1 MVVAVIPCLLDS
13 RFTFPLHLISKR
25 CDLIFKA
32 AFGVTMKTGWTKTF
46 PFKVDIAGII
56 ELMGSSIYS
65 RPDTPIRELI
75 QNAHD
80 GIVRRRHQDLKHA
93 GRIDLIQDGEKRTLT
108 FIDDGI
114 GMNAEEA
121 ETYLGTL
128 GVGITGLLKR
138 RSNNDGP
145 ADGGALI
152 GQFGIGLFS
161 AFLLAERLVV
171 ETRRVDDEEGVR
183 WEAGAG
189 TDVTLSWCERTEA
202 GTAVTLYLREDAS
215 RFAYDADFLETIV
228 KEFADFLAIP
238 IFVNRGMTRTNVCHV
253 AWFDPTP
260 DPEAIELE
268 LEGYFH
274 ETPMEVI
281 PVRREQPASVAGAL
295 YVSPQRTPGFTD
307 DQAVA
312 VTVRRMVI
320 SRRIHGLL
328 PDWASFLRGVLELN
342 GCAPTASRE
351 DLVRNSQFMMVQS
364 LIEDLLYE
372 HFEKLATNDPARLL
386 AIVAW
391 HRYTFAGAALTE
403 QRLRDLLRKVY
414 RFPTSQ
420 GVLTFQEILQQSKAD
435 PLYEEDATHVI
446 WFNTDRR
453 QEAWANSLFANQSV
467 PRVHTLLSFEESL
480 LTAMAGEAGREGME
494 VDLRIATP
502 SSRGF
507 TESILGATDV
517 ADAPAEW
524 QDFLSATGAKIMIAS
539 YHESRPVMGFLNE
552 RRELRRV
559 FDELKQQGNI
569 PAGFQRLIDTRMQE
583 EAEASN
589 ELLLN
594 RRHRLVGR
602 ALEQSTRMPLASVLR
617 LLAFDALSSAGAVLE
632 PAAQRMHAEDL
643 DWIAEALWG
652 RNKP

>member
-1 MVVAVIPCLLDS
+1 MSI
-13 RFTFPLHLISKR
+13 
-25 CDLIFKA
+25 
-32 AFGVTMKTGWTKTF
+32 GWTKTF
-46 PFKVDIAGII
+46 PFKVDISGII
-56 ELMGSSIYS
+56 ELMGASIYS

-80 GIVRRRHQDLKHA
+80 GLIRRRQTDLKLT
-93 GRIDLIQDGEKRTLT
+93 GRIDIVQNPELRTLT
-108 FIDDGI
+108 FTDDGI

-128 GVGITGLLKR
+128 GVGITGILRR
-138 RSNNDGP
+138 RSVED
-145 ADGGALI
+145 AASDGGTLI

-161 AFLLAERLVV
+161 AFLLAEKLVV
-171 ETRRVDDEEGVR
+171 ETRRIDGTEGVR

-189 TDVTLSWCERTEA
+189 TDVTLSWCDRTEI
-202 GTAVTLYLREDAS
+202 GTSVTLHLREDAM
-215 RFAYDADFLETIV
+215 RFATDREYLEAVV
-228 KEFADFLAIP
+228 KEFADFLPIP
-238 IFVNRGMTRTNVCHV
+238 IFLNYDTTRVNVCNV

-260 DPEAIELE
+260 DREAIELE

-281 PVRREQPASVAGAL
+281 PVRQEKPVSLAGAL
-295 YVSPQRTPGFTD
+295 YVSPQRTPGFSE

-320 SRRIHGLL
+320 SRRIQGLL
-328 PDWASFLRGVLELN
+328 PTWASFLRGVLELN
-342 GCAPTASRE
+342 DCSPTASRE
-351 DLVRNSQFMMVQS
+351 DLVRNFSFSAVQKT
-364 LIEDLLYE
+364 IEFLLYD
-372 HFEKLATNDPARLL
+372 HFERLARHDPSRLQ
-386 AIVAW
+386 AMIAW

-403 QRLRDLLRKVY
+403 QRMRNLLRRTYK
-414 RFPTSQ
+414 FPTSI
-420 GVLTFQEILQQSKAD
+420 GVLNFEEILEKSAAD
-435 PLYEEDATHVI
+435 PLFESDATHVV

-453 QEAWANSLFANQSV
+453 QESWANALFSSQSV
-467 PRVHTLLSFEESL
+467 PCVHTLLSFEESL
-480 LTAMAGEAGREGME
+480 LTAMCGEASREGKD

-507 TESILGATDV
+507 TESILGAQDV
-517 ADAPAEW
+517 HEAPPEW
-524 QDFLSATGAKIMIAS
+524 QEFLSATGAKVYFADF
-539 YHESRPVMGFLNE
+539 HESRPVMGFLNE

-569 PAGFQRLIDTRMQE
+569 PSGFQRLIDAKMQE

-602 ALEQSTRMPLASVLR
+602 ALQQSTRTPLASVLR
-617 LLAFDALSSAGAVLE
+617 QLAFDALAAAGAVLE
-632 PAAQRMHAEDL
+632 SKAQLQRTEDL

-652 RNKP
+652 KRSDSK

>member
-1 MVVAVIPCLLDS
+1 MTI
-13 RFTFPLHLISKR
+13 
-25 CDLIFKA
+25 
-32 AFGVTMKTGWTKTF
+32 GWTKTF

-56 ELMGSSIYS
+56 ELMGASIYS

-80 GIVRRRHQDLKHA
+80 GIIRRRQSDLKLT
-93 GRIDLIQDGEKRTLT
+93 GRIDIIPDPDQRTLT

-128 GVGITGLLKR
+128 GVGITGLLRR
-138 RSNNDGP
+138 RSAGDAT

-152 GQFGIGLFS
+152 GQFGVGLFS
-161 AFLLAERLVV
+161 AFLLAEKIAV
-171 ETRRVDDEEGVR
+171 ETRRVDGTEGVR
-183 WEAGAG
+183 WEAGTG
-189 TDVTLSWCERTEA
+189 TDVTLSSCDRTEV
-202 GTAVTLYLREDAS
+202 GTSVTLHLREDAQ
-215 RFAYDADFLETIV
+215 RFAADRDYLESVI
-228 KEFADFLAIP
+228 KEFADFLPIP
-238 IFVNRGMTRTNVCHV
+238 IFVGHAATRVNVCNV

-260 DPEAIELE
+260 DREAIELE

-281 PVRREQPASVAGAL
+281 PVRQEKPVSLAGAL
-295 YVSPQRTPGFTD
+295 YVSPQRTPGFTE

-320 SRRIHGLL
+320 SRRIQGLL

-342 GCAPTASRE
+342 DCSPTASRE
-351 DLVRNSQFMMVQS
+351 DLVRNFNFSAVQKT
-364 LIEDLLYE
+364 IEFLLYD
-372 HFEKLATNDPARLL
+372 HFERLARHDPSRLQ
-386 AIVAW
+386 AIIAW

-403 QRLRDLLRKVY
+403 QRMRNLLRRTYK
-414 RFPTSQ
+414 FPTSM
-420 GVLTFQEILQQSKAD
+420 GVLNFEEILDRSPAD
-435 PLYEEDATHVI
+435 PLFETDATHVI

-453 QEAWANSLFANQSV
+453 QESWANSLFANQSV
-467 PRVHTLLSFEESL
+467 PCVHTLLSFEESL
-480 LTAMAGEAGREGME
+480 LTAMSAEASREGKD

-507 TESILGATDV
+507 NESVLGAQDV
-517 ADAPAEW
+517 HEAPKEW
-524 QDFLSATGAKIMIAS
+524 QDFLAATGAKIYIADF
-539 YHESRPVMGFLNE
+539 HESRPVMGFLNE

-569 PAGFQRLIDTRMQE
+569 PTGFQRLIDAKMKE
-583 EAEASN
+583 EAEATN

-602 ALEQSTRMPLASVLR
+602 ALEQSTRTPLASVLR
-617 LLAFDALSSAGAVLE
+617 QLAFDALASAGAVLDST
-632 PAAQRMHAEDL
+632 AQRQRSEDL

-652 RNKP
+652 KKSDPKPGGPANP

>member
-1 MVVAVIPCLLDS
+1 M
-13 RFTFPLHLISKR
+13 T
-25 CDLIFKA
+25 
-32 AFGVTMKTGWTKTF
+32 TGWTKTF
-46 PFKVDIAGII
+46 PFKVDISGII
-56 ELMGSSIYS
+56 ELMGASIYS

-80 GIVRRRHQDLKHA
+80 GIIRRRQTDLTLT
-93 GRIDLIQDGEKRTLT
+93 GRIDIVQNSANRTLT
-108 FIDDGI
+108 FTDDGI

-128 GVGITGLLKR
+128 GVGITGILR
-138 RSNNDGP
+138 RRNAGEAVS
-145 ADGGALI
+145 DGGSLI

-171 ETRRVDDEEGVR
+171 ETRRIDGFEGVR

-189 TDVTLSWCERTEA
+189 TEVSLSWCDRTA
-202 GTAVTLYLREDAS
+202 PGTSVTLYLRDDNT
-215 RFAYDADFLETIV
+215 RFAEDEEYLDSVV
-228 KEFADFLAIP
+228 KEFADFLPIP
-238 IFVNRGMTRTNVCHV
+238 IFVNNGLTRANVSNV

-260 DPEAIELE
+260 DREAIELE

-281 PVRREQPASVAGAL
+281 PVRQEKPVSLAGAL
-295 YVSPQRTPGFTD
+295 YVSPQRTPGFTE

-320 SRRIHGLL
+320 SRRIQGLL
-328 PDWASFLRGVLELN
+328 PEWASFLRGVLELN
-342 GCAPTASRE
+342 DCSPTASRE
-351 DLVRNSQFMMVQS
+351 DLVRNFSFTAVQKT
-364 LIEDLLYE
+364 IEFLLYD
-372 HFEKLATNDPARLL
+372 HFERLSRQDPSRLQ
-386 AIVAW
+386 AIIAW

-403 QRLRDLLRKVY
+403 SRMRNLLRKTY
-414 RFPTSQ
+414 KFPTSQ
-420 GVLTFQEILQQSKAD
+420 GVLSFEEILERSPAD
-435 PLYEEDATHVI
+435 PLFENDATHVI

-453 QEAWANSLFANQSV
+453 QESWANSLFNSQSV
-467 PRVHTLLSFEESL
+467 PCVHTLLSFEESL
-480 LTAMAGEAGREGME
+480 LTAMSGEASREGKE

-507 TESILGATDV
+507 TESILGAQDV
-517 ADAPAEW
+517 QEAPKDW
-524 QDFLSATGAKIMIAS
+524 QDFLSATGAKVYLADF
-539 YHESRPVMGFLNE
+539 HESRPVMGFLNE

-559 FDELKQQGNI
+559 FEELKQQGNI
-569 PAGFQRLIDTRMQE
+569 PSGFQRLIDAKMQE
-583 EAEASN
+583 EAEATN

-602 ALEQSTRMPLASVLR
+602 ALEQSTRTPLASVLR
-617 LLAFDALSSAGAVLE
+617 QLSFDALASAGAVL
-632 PAAQRMHAEDL
+632 ASTAQQQRSEDL

-652 RNKP
+652 KKT

>member
-1 MVVAVIPCLLDS
+1 M
-13 RFTFPLHLISKR
+13 T
-25 CDLIFKA
+25 
-32 AFGVTMKTGWTKTF
+32 TGWTKTF
-46 PFKVDIAGII
+46 PFKVDISGII
-56 ELMGSSIYS
+56 ELMGASIYS

-80 GIVRRRHQDLKHA
+80 GIIRRRQTDLTLT
-93 GRIDLIQDGEKRTLT
+93 GRIDIVQNAANRTLT
-108 FIDDGI
+108 FTDDGI

-128 GVGITGLLKR
+128 GSGITGILR
-138 RSNNDGP
+138 RRNAGEAVS
-145 ADGGALI
+145 DGGSLI

-171 ETRRVDDEEGVR
+171 ETRRLDGFEGVR

-189 TDVTLSWCERTEA
+189 TDVSLSWCERTA
-202 GTAVTLYLREDAS
+202 PGTSVTLYLRDDNT
-215 RFAYDADFLETIV
+215 RFAEDEEYLDSVV
-228 KEFADFLAIP
+228 KEFADFLPVP
-238 IFVNRGMTRTNVCHV
+238 IFVNDGLTRANVSNV

-260 DPEAIELE
+260 DREAIELE

-281 PVRREQPASVAGAL
+281 PVRQEKPVSLAGAL
-295 YVSPQRTPGFTD
+295 YVSPQRTPGFTE

-320 SRRIHGLL
+320 SRRIQGLL
-328 PDWASFLRGVLELN
+328 PEWASFLRGVLELN
-342 GCAPTASRE
+342 DCSPTASRE
-351 DLVRNSQFMMVQS
+351 DLVRNFSFSAVQKT
-364 LIEDLLYE
+364 IEFLLYD
-372 HFEKLATNDPARLL
+372 HFERLSRQDPSRLQ
-386 AIVAW
+386 AIIAW

-403 QRLRDLLRKVY
+403 SRMRNLLRKTY
-414 RFPTSQ
+414 KFPTSQ
-420 GVLTFQEILQQSKAD
+420 GVLSFEEILERSPAD
-435 PLYEEDATHVI
+435 PLFENDATHVI

-453 QEAWANSLFANQSV
+453 QESWANSLFVSQSV
-467 PRVHTLLSFEESL
+467 PCVHTLLSFEESL
-480 LTAMAGEAGREGME
+480 LTAMSGEASREGKE

-507 TESILGATDV
+507 TESVLGAQDV
-517 ADAPAEW
+517 QEAPKDW
-524 QDFLSATGAKIMIAS
+524 QDFLSATGAKVYLADF
-539 YHESRPVMGFLNE
+539 HESRPVMGFLNE

-559 FDELKQQGNI
+559 FEELKQQGNI
-569 PAGFQRLIDTRMQE
+569 PSGFQRLIDAKMQE

-602 ALEQSTRMPLASVLR
+602 ALEQSTRTPLASVLR
-617 LLAFDALSSAGAVLE
+617 QLSFDALASAGAVL
-632 PAAQRMHAEDL
+632 ASTAQQQRTEDL

-652 RNKP
+652 KKT